1 MRRPAAARRNE
12 QLAASVAAVA
22 VAAAALCAL
31 AALPASAISYL
42 PEEPPTR
49 PTDAPVEPPT
59 RPTDAPVKPLRPT
72 DAPASP
78 TKSPSVAPTK
88 SPTRATPRPSASPTA
103 PADSCVGFCNDFAPS
118 GCSCRANC
126 VPADPPAPID
136 LIPVERLTPSEGD
149 EELPIAMPTRDSPF
163 TAAPTAGGEQCCLD
177 ACEVRAALWW
187 A

>member
-1 MRRPAAARRNE
+1 MRRPAAARRHAP
-12 QLAASVAAVA
+12 LAASVAAVA
-22 VAAAALCAL
+22 VAAAVLCAHT
-31 AALPASAISYL
+31 ALPASAVGRRILSER
-42 PEEPPTR
+42 PQDVPVEPPAR
-49 PTDAPVEPPT
+49 PTDAPI
-59 RPTDAPVKPLRPT
+59 KPLRPT
-72 DAPASP
+72 EAPAAP

-103 PADSCVGFCNDFAPS
+103 PSDSCVGFCNDFAPS

-126 VPADPPAPID
+126 VPADPPVPID

-149 EELPIAMPTRDSPF
+149 EELPIAMPTRPSPF

-177 ACEVRAALWW
+177 ACEVRAALLW

>member
-1 MRRPAAARRNE
+1 MRRPSATRRRAP
-12 QLAASVAAVA
+12 LAAGAAA
-22 VAAAALCAL
+22 VAAAL
-31 AALPASAISYL
+31 AILGSHTAMPARAAGRRILSDR
-42 PEEPPTR
+42 PEDVPVEPMRPIESPVR
-49 PTDAPVEPPT
+49 PTDS
-59 RPTDAPVKPLRPT
+59 
-72 DAPASP
+72 PATP

-103 PADSCVGFCNDFAPS
+103 PSDSCVGFCNDFAPS

-163 TAAPTAGGEQCCLD
+163 TVAPTAGGEQCCLD
-177 ACEVRAALWW
+177 ACEVRAALLW